1 MPPPPLARCVGRAG
15 DAAGPL
21 DVTEAA
27 GQWLK
32 MSTLP
37 ELLRHAASRG
47 LGTRYFHSGSKVDAL
62 PVTVLYSRALELSEQ
77 LASVGVGPGVR
88 VGIVGLNC
96 EQWAVWAWATWI
108 AGAALVPLPAPMLVG
123 ELFAVQTTNL
133 AEAAGCSMVV
143 GARRYIDPLADA
155 PLTLWDWGAPIPP
168 WRSPVPAEERA
179 VAPSDPAVVLCT
191 SGSTAAPKAA
201 RMTHLGAVE
210 WAATT
215 GLRSS
220 EKAVPARVNWFPYY
234 HIAGLGSLFELM
246 TPVDEHVL
254 SIKDFLAD
262 PLSWLRLVSE
272 TRAAFAVSPS
282 STWSRVLDALVRDPA
297 GIDLSH
303 IEKVTFNAEM
313 TDPDVL
319 RRLRDVCG
327 PLGLRPNTVAVVYAS
342 SEAGRITRTPSGE
355 DPRVDTVDLGEL
367 LGSGRALV
375 ASPGHRSKRVVSCG
389 RPYPGVEIRIGH
401 PEGPLPDRQVGEVW
415 VRGPGV
421 TDGYLAAADEGSL
434 VDGWLR
440 TGDLA
445 YLADGELWV
454 TGRADDVVIVEGHKY
469 HPEDIE
475 WAVSRATG
483 IAIGKCAAFS
493 AGDGLF
499 VVIEEGARHADLADR
514 ASTAVAGG
522 IGIVPD
528 EVLLVAPGA
537 IPTTPNGKVQ
547 RQKLRAAW
555 TNGILGQQQ
564 DGG

>member
-1 MPPPPLARCVGRAG
+1 M
-15 DAAGPL
+15 
-21 DVTEAA
+21 TEAA
-27 GQWLK
+27 GQRLQV
-32 MSTLP
+32 STLP
-37 ELLRHAASRG
+37 ELLRNAASRG
-47 LGTRYFHSGSKVDAL
+47 LGARYFHSGSKVDAL
-62 PVTVLYSRALELSEQ
+62 PVAALHSRASELAEQ
-77 LASVGVGPGVR
+77 LAGAGVGPGVR

-96 EQWAVWAWATWI
+96 AEWAVWAWATWLT
-108 AGAALVPLPAPMLVG
+108 GAALVPLPAPLLVG
-123 ELFAVQTTNL
+123 ELFAIQTTNL

-143 GARRYIDPLADA
+143 GARRYLDPLAGA
-155 PLTLWDWGAPIPP
+155 PLTLWDWGAPVPR
-168 WRSPVPAEERA
+168 WRAPVPAGRRE
-179 VAPSDPAVVLCT
+179 VVPSDLAVVLCT

-201 RMTHLGAVE
+201 RMTHRGAVE

-234 HIAGLGSLFELM
+234 HIAGLGTLFELM

-254 SIKDFLAD
+254 SIKQFLAD
-262 PLSWLRLVSE
+262 PTSWLRLVSE

-282 STWSRVLDALVRDPA
+282 STWSRVLDGLVTDPE

-303 IEKVTFNAEM
+303 LERVTFNAEM

-319 RRLRDVCG
+319 SRLRDVCG

-342 SEAGRITRTPSGE
+342 SEAGRITRTPLGE

-367 LGSGRALV
+367 LGSGRALA
-375 ASPGHRSKRVVSCG
+375 ASPGHPSKRVVSCG
-389 RPYPGVEIRIGH
+389 RPYPGVEIRIGD
-401 PEGPLPDRQVGEVW
+401 PDRPAPDRQVGEVW

-421 TDGYLAAADEGSL
+421 TDGYLATSDEGSL
-434 VDGWLR
+434 LGGWLR

-445 YLADGELWV
+445 YMADGELWV
-454 TGRADDVVIVEGHKY
+454 TGRADDVVIVEGDKY

-483 IAIGKCAAFS
+483 IEIGKCAAFS
-493 AGDGLF
+493 AGDRLF
-499 VVIEEGARHADLADR
+499 VVIEPAARYPDLADR
-514 ASTAVAGG
+514 AGTAVADA

-528 EVLLVAPGA
+528 RVLLVAPGA

-555 TNGILGQQQ
+555 TNGTLDRLDEG
-564 DGG
+564 